1 MLPDNFSRTLCDLR
15 KQANLS
21 QEDLAERINVSRQA
35 ISKWER
41 GEAYPDIENL
51 IALSKL
57 FDVSLDFLVYG
68 TDNASAA
75 SDASNGSDTSDE
87 AKANESKV
95 KVKIGNGIKINIH
108 DSDDDVDI
116 DLEDNEDDDD
126 DEDDDDPTVIES
138 KKRFRLWYE
147 LPYPILVTIA
157 YLLWGFLADG
167 WEIGLTL
174 YVTVPVYYSI
184 IDCFR
189 KKRLTPFC
197 YPVFVAFVYL
207 LMGMAWDLWHPWWI
221 LFISIPVFYP
231 IASAIDK
238 RR

>member
-51 IALSKL
+51 VAISRL
-57 FDVSLDFLVYG
+57 FDVTLDFLVYG
-68 TDNASAA
+68 TEDGPDPKKETDPS
-75 SDASNGSDTSDE
+75 
-87 AKANESKV
+87 
-95 KVKIGNGIKINIH
+95 VKIEIGNALKIAIN
-108 DSDDDVDI
+108 DDD
-116 DLEDNEDDDD
+116 EDEDEDD
-126 DEDDDDPTVIES
+126 DEDDDDPIVIES
-138 KKRFRLWYE
+138 KKRLRLWYE
-147 LPYPILVTIA
+147 LPYPILITIV

-167 WEIGLTL
+167 WAIGWTL
-174 YVTVPVYYSI
+174 YVTIPVYYSI

-231 IASAIDK
+231 LASAIDK